1 MAVDTDIEGTT
12 MASDRKL
19 RRFIRAWRRRYP
31 YPVPWVD
38 DRANK
43 QCRRSE
49 EQWLGQFDG
58 SSMVKR
64 KDLLALVLW
73 KVGGQDDRLEQAF
86 QGVTGPANLGHAKRC
101 IRKALATSNAMTAL
115 EGLVGETGGIPHW
128 DPSMSSVV
136 LAVCRPKVYAIAD
149 ERALRTLAVLNLYSP
164 AVDGRFRSVD
174 WVPYLRACRR
184 LAELSAVS
192 LRDVSRALWAAAD
205 DAPNLPKT
213 APKPGR

>member
-1 MAVDTDIEGTT
+1 
-12 MASDRKL
+12 
-19 RRFIRAWRRRYP
+19 
-31 YPVPWVD
+31 
-38 DRANK
+38 
-43 QCRRSE
+43 
-49 EQWLGQFDG
+49 
-58 SSMVKR
+58 MVKR

-73 KVGGQDDRLEQAF
+73 KVGGQDHRLDQAF

-128 DPSMSSVV
+128 DPAMSSVV
-136 LAVCRPKVYAIAD
+136 LAVCRPNVYAIAD
-149 ERALRTLAVLNLYSP
+149 GRALRALAALNLYSS
-164 AVDGRFRSVD
+164 AVDGEFTAVD

-184 LAELSAVS
+184 LAELSNVS

-213 APKPGR
+213 PKPGR